1 MITANADLAHSS
13 PELRTP
19 LDRRLAAM
27 ILDPRDVPFLHLIAG
42 CLAVAAFGV
51 ALFFSGPW
59 VWYPRDAQ
67 LAARRL
73 ARRP

>member
-1 MITANADLAHSS
+1 VITANADLAHSS